1 MYAIFQNKDEFDAQ
15 LKRAETVPP
24 HLHRQLEI
32 VYIMSGALEIGVGT
46 EFYRLNR
53 GDLALIFPDV
63 IHHYQTNE
71 SDTGDILVI
80 NTDPSLV
87 PAFKTLLQSYE
98 TPNPVVSSHAITLD
112 TLQALHWLADLGH
125 PPYEDVLQESY
136 LQVILSRVLPK
147 VELVKKK
154 TNSENDLVYRTVDY
168 IAKHYMEPISLTSIA
183 NALYVSPYSLSRL
196 FSSTFHM
203 NFNKYLN
210 QTRLREFTH
219 LIRMSNQSIT
229 EACMNAGFE
238 SQRTLNRVFQE
249 EYHMSPSKYKK
260 KMQRMQANITKP
272 GPEEFEPVE

>member
-15 LKRAETVPP
+15 LKRAEAVPP

-32 VYIMSGALEIGVGT
+32 VYVMSGALEIGVGT
-46 EFYRLNR
+46 ELYRLNR

-63 IHHYQTNE
+63 IHHYQTIE

-87 PAFKTLLQSYE
+87 PAFKTLLQNYE

-112 TLQALHWLADLGH
+112 TLQVLHWLADLGH

-183 NALYVSPYSLSRL
+183 NDLYVSPYSLSRL

-260 KMQRMQANITKP
+260 EMQRMQDDITRP
-272 GPEEFEPVE
+272 VPEEFEPGE